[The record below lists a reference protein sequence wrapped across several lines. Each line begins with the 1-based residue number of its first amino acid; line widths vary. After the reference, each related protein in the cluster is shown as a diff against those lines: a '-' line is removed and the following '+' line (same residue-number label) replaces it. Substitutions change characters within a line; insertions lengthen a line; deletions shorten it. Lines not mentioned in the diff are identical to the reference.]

1 MSLTT
6 MFGLLG
12 GLVVLAFVA
21 NRQFPRTRVPDVVVL
36 LVVGLLIGPV
46 FGLVDAGQYQVVT
59 RAFGTLAIML
69 ILFEGGLE
77 LNLRETFRHFPGGFL
92 LATLG
97 FFLSMLVVAG
107 VMRWSL
113 HVPWV
118 SAMLIGAVVGCTS
131 SSILLPVLQQL
142 HVRNDVK
149 VPLLVESSLG
159 DVIGVLTVRLLLD
172 YAAQGGP
179 MVRSFVGGFFWEMV
193 VSLFFAIVLG
203 LAWPRILPLLSE
215 QRFWNILTFAA
226 VLLLYALTESLGASG
241 LVAVLGFG
249 LVLSNLTHLEKEFV
263 ELAAGPGADAPPLH
277 AHVHSFHS
285 QLAFLV
291 RTFFFVL
298 LGAVVQLGGL
308 RGYLLPAMGGIAAL
322 FVARWLAI
330 QVTRPA
336 WRELNARER
345 EVLLWLM
352 PRGLITA
359 VLAIQVFESRGP
371 AFLFL
376 PAVAFTIILI
386 TNLGLIFGIFR
397 ASHTPA
403 NPEEPPAAAAAN

>member
-1 MSLTT
+1 MSLTSL
-6 MFGLLG
+6 FGLLG
-12 GLVVLAFVA
+12 ALVVLAFIA

-36 LVVGLLIGPV
+36 LFVGVLLGPV
-46 FGLVDAGQYQVVT
+46 FGWVDAAQYHDVT

-77 LNLRETFRHFPGGFL
+77 LNLRATFRHFPGGLL
-92 LATLG
+92 LATFG

-113 HVPWV
+113 HVSWV
-118 SAMLIGAVVGCTS
+118 SSLLIGAVVGCTS

-142 HVRNDVK
+142 NVRNAVK

-193 VSLFFAIVLG
+193 VSLFLAILLG

-215 QRFWNILTFAA
+215 QRFWNILSFAA

-277 AHVHSFHS
+277 THVHSFHS

-308 RGYLLPAMGGIAAL
+308 RGYLFPAMGGIAAL

-330 QVTRPA
+330 QSTRPA
-336 WRELNARER
+336 WRELDARER
-345 EVLLWLM
+345 EVLLWMM

-359 VLAIQVFESRGP
+359 VLAIQVYESRGME
-371 AFLFL
+371 FQFL
-376 PAVAFTIILI
+376 PAVAFTIVVI

-397 ASHTPA
+397 ASRA
-403 NPEEPPAAAAAN
+403 AVQPESRQESAAI